1 MKKAT
6 KNKRF
11 YLLLFTLIISVVVI
25 TISCNKL
32 NLQPLDRVTTDT
44 YYKTAADFDGAIFA
58 SYSSIQDFWGT
69 STETLGEFGEFWK
82 LTMVIS
88 DDAAADSL
96 RADGRALDLD
106 RLQIRASDVPYAALY
121 TQVYEGILRAN
132 LVIENAPKATELTD
146 GQKTKFIAEAK
157 FLRGFFHFVAFQF
170 WGTPPLALE
179 VKKELTDLA
188 SPNSTREQLFAAV
201 ISDFKDAYAGLPDT
215 WDDANLGRATKWT
228 AKAFE
233 GKVDVFKEDWDAAII
248 AFEDVKTN
256 GHYALMPTYEDAFDF
271 QQENKQES
279 IFEIQFG
286 GPFSDDNLW
295 VFDDTHSE
303 AFKASQGIARVWYFD
318 PTGPGRLGADAP
330 GGHLGFFI
338 PTKNLVNEFEAGD
351 ARLQTSIYKTGDM
364 FYTID
369 GSSIAALPYDSS
381 WSSSNYSIKKY
392 GGLTN
397 AKKADYSPNGQAQFN
412 NERWYR
418 YAEMLLLYAEALI
431 KKGRT
436 AEALD
441 IINNQIRKR
450 AGLGA
455 TTIADPVKA
464 MQHEKR
470 MELAF
475 EPHRYFDIVRWGLG
489 PQVFGSR
496 WNDKYKVFPFPQS
509 EIDRSAGKLKQ
520 NTGY

>member
-1 MKKAT
+1 MKRAI

-11 YLLLFTLIISVVVI
+11 YLFATTLIISLVVLSV
-25 TISCNKL
+25 SCNRLDLK
-32 NLQPLDRVTTDT
+32 PLDQVTTDT

-69 STETLGEFGEFWK
+69 STETLGEMGEFWK
-82 LTMVIS
+82 LTTVVS
-88 DDAAADSL
+88 DDAAADPS

-132 LVIENAPKATELTD
+132 LVIENAAKENQLTAAE
-146 GQKTKFIAEAK
+146 KIKFTAEAK
-157 FLRGFFHFVAFQF
+157 FLRAFFHFLALQF

-179 VKKELTDLA
+179 VKKDLSSLAAPNATKEALYASILSDLQAAYTDLPPA
-188 SPNSTREQLFAAV
+188 
-201 ISDFKDAYAGLPDT
+201 

-228 AKAFE
+228 ARAFE
-233 GKVDVFKEDWDAAII
+233 GKVNVWKEDWDAAIT

-256 GHYALMPTYEDAFDF
+256 GPYSLMPNYEDAFDF
-271 QQENKQES
+271 LKENKQES

-318 PTGPGRLGADAP
+318 PSGAGRLGKDAP
-330 GGHLGFFI
+330 GGHLGYFV
-338 PTKNLVNEFEAGD
+338 PTQNLVDEFETGD
-351 ARLQTSIYKTGDM
+351 PRLFTSIYKTGDI

-369 GSSIAALPYDSS
+369 GSSIATLPYDSS
-381 WSSSNYSIKKY
+381 WSSTHYSIKKY
-392 GGLTN
+392 GGERN
-397 AKKADYSPNGQAQFN
+397 AKPADYSPNGQAQFN

-436 AEALD
+436 AEALAV
-441 IINNQIRKR
+441 INEQIRAR
-450 AGLGA
+450 VGLGT
-455 TTIADPVKA
+455 TTIADPMKA

-470 MELAF
+470 VEMAF
-475 EPHRYFDIVRWGLG
+475 EPHRWFDIVRWGLG
-489 PQVFGSR
+489 PQIFGTK
-496 WNDKYKVFPFPQS
+496 WNEKYKVFPFPQS
-509 EIDRSAGKLKQ
+509 EIDRSAGLLKQ
-520 NTGY
+520 NDGY

>member
-1 MKKAT
+1 MKKVI
-6 KNKRF
+6 KNKRI
-11 YLLLFTLIISVVVI
+11 YLFAVALIISAVLI

-32 NLQPLDRVTTDT
+32 DLQPLDRVTTST
-44 YYKTAADFDGAIFA
+44 FYKTAADFDGAIFA

-82 LTMVIS
+82 LTLVVT

-96 RADGRALDLD
+96 RADGKSLDLD
-106 RLQIRASDVPYAALY
+106 RLLIRAPDVPYAALY

-132 LVIENAPKATELTD
+132 LVIENAAKENQLTAA
-146 GQKTKFIAEAK
+146 QKTKFTAEAK
-157 FLRGFFHFVAFQF
+157 FLRAFFHFLALQV

-179 VKKELTDLA
+179 VKKDLNDLALPNATKDDLYKAILADLKAAYTDL
-188 SPNSTREQLFAAV
+188 P
-201 ISDFKDAYAGLPDT
+201 GT

-228 AKAFE
+228 ARAFE
-233 GKVDVFKEDWDAAII
+233 GKVNVFKEDWDAAIV
-248 AFEDVKTN
+248 AFQDVRAN
-256 GHYALMPTYEDAFDF
+256 GPYALMPDYEDAFDF
-271 QQENKQES
+271 QKENGKES
-279 IFEIQFG
+279 IFEVQFG

-318 PTGPGRLGADAP
+318 PNGSGQLGTDAP
-330 GGHLGFFI
+330 GGHLGFFV
-338 PTKNLVNEFEAGD
+338 PTKNLVDEFEPGD
-351 ARLQTSIYKTGDM
+351 KRLFTSIYKAGDTY
-364 FYTID
+364 YTID
-369 GSSIAALPYDSS
+369 GSSIAVLPYDPT
-381 WSSSNYSIKKY
+381 WSATRYSVKKY
-392 GGLTN
+392 GGQRN
-397 AKKADYSPNGQAQFN
+397 AKPADYSPNGQAQFN

-431 KKGRT
+431 RKGRN
-436 AEALD
+436 AEALV
-441 IINNQIRKR
+441 IINGQIRAR

-455 TTIADPVKA
+455 TTIADPLKA

-470 MELAF
+470 MEMAF
-475 EPHRYFDIVRWGLG
+475 EPHRWFDIVRWGLG
-489 PQVFGSR
+489 PQIFGSR
-496 WNDKYKVFPFPQS
+496 WNDKFKVFPFPQS